1 MPFKTSIDP
10 GRDVPSPGPVT
21 TFRLTRFFSI
31 ASLVGVLVIVA
42 VLVLFYRSLAFTTLQ
57 QHETEDNVNIAQIFA
72 NTLWRKHADYVKGA
86 STIAKSEL
94 QGRPEVRQIR
104 EDVLLLMKGLA
115 VVKVKIYNL
124 EGLTVFSTD
133 PAQIGEEKHTNAGF
147 LAAKAGESVSEI
159 TFRDRFDAFEQT
171 LNDRSLVSSYT
182 PIRTGPGAPVEA
194 VMEVYSDVT
203 SYVERLKSTAWE
215 IAAGVLASLSV
226 LYLFLLSIVRRA
238 ERLIA
243 AQADEV
249 RTANEALLRHSRL
262 HDKLTGLPN
271 RAGFSDLL
279 DGLLRNASR
288 IRQGQKCATLF
299 VNIDKF
305 KDINDSLGH
314 LAGDR
319 ILLEVAE
326 RVRLSLGDSDD
337 LARIGG
343 DEFAIVLRDISGD
356 RGVERVINTVER
368 VRGAISDRPV
378 VVDGNE
384 LVVTACVGISIFPDD
399 GDDMV
404 GLMRSA
410 DVALTHAK
418 QIGRNQYQFHTA
430 GMNAR
435 AVEVLQVDQDLRRAL
450 KAQQFLLHYQPQ
462 VDIRTGRITG
472 AEALIRW
479 QHPQRGIVSP
489 GQFISIAEERGLIAD
504 IGDWVL
510 RETCRQNKEWQSA
523 GLPIVAMAVN
533 LSAIQ
538 FRQNDLAQSVATIL
552 REAGPPPQYLELELT
567 ESAVM
572 RDSERTIAMM
582 RELKAIGVQLSLDDF
597 GTGYSSLSQLKR
609 FPFDRLKIDQSF
621 VRGLADDPDDLAIVA
636 AIIAMGKALGL
647 TVIAEGVETKAQWD
661 ILESLGCAEVQ
672 GFFVCK
678 PVPAAEFAQFMQQRG
693 SVPHTS

>member
-1 MPFKTSIDP
+1 MPPKTSIASIPTDNP
-10 GRDVPSPGPVT
+10 AELTT
-21 TFRLTRFFSI
+21 TFKLTRYFSI

-42 VLVLFYRSLAFTTLQ
+42 VLVFFYRYLAFTALK
-57 QHETEDNVNIAQIFA
+57 QHETRDNVNITQIFA
-72 NTLWRKHADYVKGA
+72 STLWRRHADYVKSA
-86 STIAKSEL
+86 SAIAKFDL
-94 QGRPEVRQIR
+94 QSRPEVQQIR
-104 EDVLLLMKGLA
+104 EDVLQQMKGLE

-124 EGLTVFSTD
+124 DGLTVFSTD
-133 PAQIGEEKHTNAGF
+133 PTQIGEDKHTNSGF

-171 LNDRSLVSSYT
+171 ISDRSLVSSYV
-182 PIRTGPGAPVEA
+182 PIRAGPDATVEA

-203 SYVERLKSTAWE
+203 AYVERLQTTAWE
-215 IAAGVLASLSV
+215 IAAGVLTSLAV

-238 ERLIA
+238 ERLIT

-249 RTANEALLRHSRL
+249 RTANDALLRHSKL

-271 RAGFSDLL
+271 RESFSELL
-279 DGLLRNASR
+279 DSLVRSASR
-288 IRQGQKCATLF
+288 TRQGQRCATLF
-299 VNIDKF
+299 INIDRF

-319 ILLEVAE
+319 ILLEIAA
-326 RVRLSLGDSDD
+326 RVRGCLRDTDE

-343 DEFAIVLRDISGD
+343 DEFAIVMRDISGD
-356 RGVERVINTVER
+356 RGVEHVVNTVER
-368 VRGAISDRPV
+368 VRGAISDKPV
-378 VVDGNE
+378 VVDTNE
-384 LVVTACVGISIFPDD
+384 LVVTACVGIAIHPDD
-399 GDDMV
+399 GADMV
-404 GLMRSA
+404 ELMKSA
-410 DVALTHAK
+410 DVALSHAK

-435 AVEVLQVDQDLRRAL
+435 AIEVLRVDQDLRRAL
-450 KAQQFLLHYQPQ
+450 KEQQFLLHYQPQ
-462 VDIRTGRITG
+462 VEISTGRITG

-479 QHPQRGIVSP
+479 QHPERGLVPP

-523 GLPIVAMAVN
+523 GLPFVAVAVN

-538 FRQNDLAQSVATIL
+538 FRQHDLAQSIATIL
-552 REAGPPPQYLELELT
+552 RDGGPAPRYLELELT

-572 RDSERTIAMM
+572 RDAEKTIAMM

-597 GTGYSSLSQLKR
+597 GTGYSSLSQLKH

-621 VRGLADDPDDLAIVA
+621 VRGLPDDPDDLAIVA

-647 TVIAEGVETKAQWD
+647 TVIAEGVETQAQWD
-661 ILESLGCAEVQ
+661 ILQSLGCEEAQ

-678 PVPAAEFAQFMQQRG
+678 PVPAAEFAQFMQHR
-693 SVPHTS
+693 SNVHHKI